1 MPTTVF
7 LSLRGEGASRVLES
21 FRRALGEEA
30 ESLVVVPTNDDSGYH
45 GSAEVN
51 DVAAAREAF
60 ATARKPF
67 PALKAYI
74 GAGSRDRDE
83 TLPRTASP
91 TQAEARPVRQAEPK
105 ARPTERPQEA
115 RGRAAEPK
123 GRGQDKV
130 REKEAPAEG
139 AESSRRRSPLR
150 HRNRNQRRQTPG
162 EGPAQ

>member
-7 LSLRGEGASRVLES
+7 LSIRGEGASRVLES

-45 GSAEVN
+45 GSAEVS

-67 PALKAYI
+67 PTLKAYI
-74 GAGSRDRDE
+74 GAGSRERDE
-83 TLPRTASP
+83 APPRAMPATS
-91 TQAEARPVRQAEPK
+91 AEARPARQAEPK
-105 ARPTERPQEA
+105 ARSGERSQEA

-123 GRGQDKV
+123 GRGQDKA
-130 REKEAPAEG
+130 REQEAPAEG
-139 AESSRRRSPLR
+139 GEQGRRRSPLR
-150 HRNRNQRRQTPG
+150 HRSR
-162 EGPAQ
+162 

>member
-7 LSLRGEGASRVLES
+7 LSIRGEGASRVLES

-45 GSAEVN
+45 GSAEVS

-67 PALKAYI
+67 PSLKAYI
-74 GAGSRDRDE
+74 GAGARERDE
-83 TLPRTASP
+83 APVEVRP
-91 TQAEARPVRQAEPK
+91 ARPSEPK
-105 ARPTERPQEA
+105 VRPAERQQARSAERPPET
-115 RGRAAEPK
+115 RGRAVEPK
-123 GRGQDKV
+123 GRGQDKA

-139 AESSRRRSPLR
+139 TDPGRRRSPLR
-150 HRNRNQRRQTPG
+150 YRNRNQRRQTPG
-162 EGPAQ
+162 DGSAE

>member
-7 LSLRGEGASRVLES
+7 LSIRGEGASRVLES

-30 ESLVVVPTNDDSGYH
+30 ESLVVVTTNDDSGYH
-45 GSAEVN
+45 GSAEVS

-83 TLPRTASP
+83 ALPRATPPASS
-91 TQAEARPVRQAEPK
+91 EARPARQPEP
-105 ARPTERPQEA
+105 RSHPTERQQA
-115 RGRAAEPK
+115 
-123 GRGQDKV
+123 
-130 REKEAPAEG
+130 
-139 AESSRRRSPLR
+139 
-150 HRNRNQRRQTPG
+150 
-162 EGPAQ
+162 